1 MGQKMPF
8 QNYDKYQSIYVE
20 RDIFVIEYLK
30 FLSQWTKSV
39 VNIIFRLGNLFTILY
54 HNWM

>member
-1 MGQKMPF
+1 MGQKIPF

-39 VNIIFRLGNLFTILY
+39 VNIIFRLGILY